1 MPLLGWRDAQIFG
14 AAPTRSLPP
23 HSHNPH
29 THSLTLLVI
38 IIVFHPFV
46 NLKRGNV
53 GFSDMYFSRM
63 DGFLLLFVKQKK
75 NKGRTLFMYPRKG
88 NGTEFII
95 ENERYR

>member
-1 MPLLGWRDAQIFG
+1 
-14 AAPTRSLPP
+14 
-23 HSHNPH
+23 
-29 THSLTLLVI
+29 
-38 IIVFHPFV
+38 
-46 NLKRGNV
+46 
-53 GFSDMYFSRM
+53 MYFSRM